1 MLVLIRL
8 QTFLRYTIGFD
19 SRTRDDD
26 DNKHN
31 IPNNILI
38 IFLIDVW

>member
-8 QTFLRYTIGFD
+8 QTFLRYTIGCFD
-19 SRTRDDD
+19 SSKRD

-31 IPNNILI
+31 ITNNILI
-38 IFLIDVW
+38 IILIDVW